1 MRFISHKFSRRISRA
16 GAMPVTIVDEGAIQR
31 KTPVCR
37 LTAGTALLAALA
49 GCAHPDPGPA
59 GQWQLSWQGR
69 IGSEQA
75 TVVLQPNG
83 HALSGSFRTPRATAP
98 LSGSVQGSRLS
109 FAVDFPGPPAYR
121 ILFSGL
127 AHGDRI
133 EGEALPQDVNGRAFA
148 GHGGE
153 VAREYYTWSATRLA
167 P

>member
-1 MRFISHKFSRRISRA
+1 MRFISRQPSRRTSRRVGRYGRLSA
-16 GAMPVTIVDEGAIQR
+16 G
-31 KTPVCR
+31 
-37 LTAGTALLAALA
+37 ALLAAMA
-49 GCAHPDPGPA
+49 GCAHPDSGLA

-83 HALSGSFRTPRATAP
+83 QALSGSFRTPRATAP
-98 LSGSVQGSRLS
+98 LSGSVVGPTLS

-127 AHGDRI
+127 AHGNQI
-133 EGEALPQDVNGRAFA
+133 EGQALPQDVNGHAFA

-153 VAREYYTWSATRLA
+153 VPRDYYSWSATRIA